1 MSCKNIKSEYRL
13 IHENYDINIK
23 LHLVWLKADEKN
35 SIKIQIVKRKEKK
48 MKMRNKFINMHWN
61 V

>member
-35 SIKIQIVKRKEKK
+35 SIKIQIVKGKEIKSGK
-48 MKMRNKFINMHWN
+48 CEINS
-61 V
+61 